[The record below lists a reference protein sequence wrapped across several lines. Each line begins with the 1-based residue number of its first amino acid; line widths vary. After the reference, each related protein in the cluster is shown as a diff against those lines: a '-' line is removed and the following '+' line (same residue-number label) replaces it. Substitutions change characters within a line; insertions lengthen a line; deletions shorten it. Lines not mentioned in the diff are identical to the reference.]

1 MEHNSLEYDYIQ
13 LKTSETPDLW
23 ERIESGLER
32 KEVAN
37 RLSERRFHL
46 RKMVPLLGVIAAS
59 LLLIATLPMMISKQN
74 SKFTDSWEEKS
85 VENAADEAEAEMTV
99 DSALYSERMP
109 ERILFEDQYYI
120 LDSTLTLDNNI
131 NLEQLTILGYIEAVE
146 NTDDIGNNQI
156 EGATVYENTN
166 NSIIIN
172 GYIYHLEVID

>member
-32 KEVAN
+32 KEVAD

-59 LLLIATLPMMISKQN
+59 LLLIVTLPMMISKQN
-74 SKFTDSWEEKS
+74 SRFTDSWEEKS
-85 VENAADEAEAEMTV
+85 VENAADEAEVAM

-120 LDSTLTLDNNI
+120 LDSTLTLDINI
-131 NLEQLTILGYIEAVE
+131 NLEQLTILGYIAAVE

-172 GYIYHLEVID
+172 GYIYHLEVVD

>member
-13 LKTSETPDLW
+13 LKTLETPDLW
-23 ERIESGLER
+23 ERIESGLAR
-32 KEVAN
+32 KEVAD

-59 LLLIATLPMMISKQN
+59 LLLIVTLPMMISKQN
-74 SKFTDSWEEKS
+74 SRFTDSWEEKS
-85 VENAADEAEAEMTV
+85 VENAADEAEVAM

-120 LDSTLTLDNNI
+120 LDSTLTLDINI
-131 NLEQLTILGYIEAVE
+131 NLEQLTILGYIAAVE

-172 GYIYHLEVID
+172 GYIYHLEVVD

>member
-32 KEVAN
+32 KEVAD

-59 LLLIATLPMMISKQN
+59 LLLIVTLPMMISKQN
-74 SKFTDSWEEKS
+74 SRFTDSWEEKS
-85 VENAADEAEAEMTV
+85 IENAADEAEVAM

-120 LDSTLTLDNNI
+120 LDSTLTLDINI
-131 NLEQLTILGYIEAVE
+131 NLEQLTILGYIAAVE

-172 GYIYHLEVID
+172 GYIYHLEVVD

>member
-37 RLSERRFHL
+37 RLSERQFHL
-46 RKMVPLLGVIAAS
+46 RKIVPLLGVIAAS
-59 LLLIATLPMMISKQN
+59 LLLIVTLPMMISKQN

-85 VENAADEAEAEMTV
+85 VENAADEAEVAM

-120 LDSTLTLDNNI
+120 LDSTLTLDINI

-156 EGATVYENTN
+156 KGATVYENTN

-172 GYIYHLEVID
+172 GCIYYLEVVD